1 MPRPWTHRESLFLL
15 QAAER
20 CGLPWCASELHR
32 NVEDCARHLDGL
44 KGAPEG
50 DGWLMMREAAR
61 LASCSDSTIRN
72 LVRKGRL
79 TAKKNAQGYWVVR
92 REDVIACAEEA
103 QRKAEGPVDDSP
115 EPCQQSRM
123 SETGQKG
130 AKIQREEAPAEKCA
144 QNAPDAKISPS
155 EAENGKRAETDG
167 LPEGWIT
174 VEAYAE
180 AAGITRAEA
189 VKRCQGGRVSC
200 RMAGR
205 RWLVSA
211 DEAVMAKARKPEP
224 DRCVP
229 AEALGGMSRLD
240 ILKAFASGAMV
251 GGLRA

>member
-1 MPRPWTHRESLFLL
+1 MPRPWKHRESLFLL

-32 NVEDCARHLDGL
+32 SVEDCARHLDGL

-50 DGWLMMREAAR
+50 DGWLMMREAAS

-79 TAKKNAQGYWVVR
+79 EAKKNEQGWWVVR
-92 REDVIACAEEA
+92 REDVIACAEES
-103 QRKAEGPVDDSP
+103 QRKAEGSVNDGP
-115 EPCQQSRM
+115 EPCQQSRTPK
-123 SETGQKG
+123 TGQEG
-130 AKIQREEAPAEKCA
+130 VNFQRKEVSAERCA
-144 QNAPDAKISPS
+144 QNAPNAKIGPS
-155 EAENGKRAETDG
+155 EAENGKRTETDG

-180 AAGITRAEA
+180 AAGISRTEA
-189 VKRCQGGRVSC
+189 VKRCQFGRVSC
-200 RMAGR
+200 RMEGR

-211 DEAVMAKARKPEP
+211 DEAVMAKAKKPEQ